1 MSEIIFDKSNFPTE
15 VEEGKGV
22 VVVDFFA
29 TWCGPCQQQA
39 PIIEELAKE
48 YEGKAKVG
56 KLDVDQSMDIAQK
69 YAIMSIPTIIIFKGG
84 NPAERL
90 NGFQSKETL
99 KAKIDGALI

>member
-1 MSEIIFDKSNFPTE
+1 MSEIMFDKSNFTTE

-22 VVVDFFA
+22 VLVDFFA
-29 TWCGPCQQQA
+29 TWCGPCQQQG

-56 KLDVDQSMDIAQK
+56 KLDVDQSMEIAQK
-69 YAIMSIPTIIIFKGG
+69 YAIMSIPTVIIFKDG

-90 NGFQSKETL
+90 NGYQAKEVL
-99 KAKIDGALI
+99 KMKIDKALS